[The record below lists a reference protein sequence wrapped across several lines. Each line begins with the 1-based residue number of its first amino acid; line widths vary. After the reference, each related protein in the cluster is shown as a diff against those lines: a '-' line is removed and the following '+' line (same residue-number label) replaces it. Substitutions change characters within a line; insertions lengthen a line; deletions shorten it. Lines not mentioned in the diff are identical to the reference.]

1 MAMSRRAKKRLVI
14 LVVAAAGLA
23 VAFGGAVTLRK
34 VGRARAVEQARGEGI
49 EALEAGRYF
58 IAADRLGRYVARNR
72 DDGEMVLKFVEA
84 RRRAPMA
91 NARHLLI
98 AAQYANEAVTLLPG
112 DPRPLEALMSMY
124 GELGFLTE
132 YLETA
137 DRLLAIDPENA
148 EAHVARVTGLAAQG
162 EVTRSIEAAQ
172 AFAKIHPDD
181 WRAHAAVIDLMRRRG
196 DAPEEVLAY
205 IDGVASTQFED
216 MNVAIQQ
223 ARAAVLARKMPE
235 ARSAADRAASLR
247 IPDAETLG
255 RLVSL
260 LDALGE
266 RDRATSIIER
276 EVGTLGDEAHLVA
289 IDRAWKDGRSRDAVE
304 FVRQAI
310 EGRDLDDVD
319 ADIVG
324 WGAFIATAGDAEVD
338 ADLAQ
343 RLRDEVREREGDDAS
358 SWAALLD
365 AERLMREGDLTQAR
379 ERLDF
384 ARTVG
389 RVDIAEFILGQA
401 DMRVG
406 DRRGAIARWRGVIER
421 DPRWVAA
428 RLALATALLEDG
440 ELREAHG
447 AAIEALRLAPDRV
460 LIAQMFARTT
470 AALADAD
477 MPDAES
483 TRIAIEA
490 LGRIIDDERLDPGSS
505 LALLARLKAA
515 DGDRDGA
522 QEIIDRILRE
532 RPALSAGDT
541 LALASTIE
549 RRNLRGGEALLSGAG
564 DVANNP
570 AVLFARAM
578 KAAADG
584 RVDEGKALL
593 RDAINGAP
601 PELRGDYA
609 RAMAQFLDA
618 TNDPTALDAMRSLSE
633 TYAQSPGVQRD
644 VLRSTAAWTDPELVK
659 AAIGNLRAV
668 VGEQSPAWRVFE
680 ARRLLTFRPKETA
693 RSGGDPTTANAA
705 EVVLML
711 ANVVRLDPGDV
722 QAAALLS
729 EAHLLLNERDRA
741 INALSAAVTA
751 NPGEPTLYPRLVAL
765 LQEKGD
771 TAAAEQRLRDFL
783 RIRDV
788 SPEIRRARA
797 DLLLAQGMVTEALP
811 ELEQLAQDGAAND
824 LARLAIQ
831 YGRLGRTE
839 EARRLFERLETIE
852 SPTVTSALAVAEY
865 RLATGEVDRA
875 MAAIDRLGD
884 DTPES
889 RKMLLR
895 ADLLE
900 RADRVDEARALYER
914 AAQEQASGEAWLAL
928 ARFYVRQGQPTEAKR
943 AADRAYAASPNDP
956 MVRSLVKGL
965 ALATGEAPPAGL
977 EDTRADVGSSA
988 EMRTLAAIQ
997 ALRDKP
1003 GEVDAYI
1010 SNIRAVMAEYPRYF
1024 PARRLLVMAY
1034 AERGD
1039 WDNAVAE
1046 ARDAARVLPID
1057 AQPSQLLTEVY
1068 AARSVYED
1076 QRGLQEAQKQYAEQ
1090 ALAAAREWRKR
1101 SLSDPFDADVAI
1113 ADLQDRLGNARE
1125 AIRTLEPY
1133 EDRLNAA
1140 GIVVAPL
1147 RTRLFAKTGQLERAE
1162 GVVTPMASTA
1172 EEWAIVHAEAARH
1185 LTNDAPSVRAWL
1197 ARSER
1202 YVGASVPGR
1211 LTVAQGWYDLSLR
1224 TNATSDRA
1232 EVVRIIEGLSP
1243 QERAGGGALLLAT
1256 VYELLGKPED
1266 AERVYRDALSVI
1278 PDEPITLNN
1287 LSYLLSTRGVSLDE
1301 AVEFGR
1307 RAVDN
1312 AAKYGMPTNQRA
1324 NFIDT
1329 LGTALMRA
1337 GRFGEAAQAFRSGL
1351 ALEPTNRLLMIGL
1364 AESLLEEGNREEAQR
1379 WMTQLM
1385 QTAPVRVSDD
1395 PLADRLQ
1402 AARARLESSR

>member
-34 VGRARAVEQARGEGI
+34 VGRARAVQQARVEGL

-58 IAADRLGRYVARNR
+58 IATDQIGRYIARNR

-98 AAQYANEAVTLLPG
+98 ASQYAEVAVQALPG
-112 DPRPLEALMSMY
+112 DVRPLEALMSLY

-137 DRLLAIDPENA
+137 DRVLAIDPENA

-162 EVTRSIEAAQ
+162 EITRAIEAAQ

-181 WRAHAAVIDLMRRRG
+181 WRAHAAAIDLMRRRG

-205 IDGVASTQFED
+205 IDGVAATQFED

-223 ARAAVLARKMPE
+223 ARAAVLARKIPE

-247 IPDAETLG
+247 VPDAETLG

-260 LDALGE
+260 LDALGQRE
-266 RDRATSIIER
+266 RATEIIER
-276 EVGTLGDEAHLVA
+276 EVATLGDEAHIVA

-304 FVRQAI
+304 FVRLAI
-310 EGRDLDDVD
+310 EGRNLDEVD

-338 ADLAQ
+338 EELGQ
-343 RLRDEVREREGDDAS
+343 RLREEVREREGDDAAA
-358 SWAALLD
+358 WAALLD
-365 AERLMREGDLTQAR
+365 AERLMREDDLTQAR
-379 ERLDF
+379 ERLEF

-389 RVDIAEFILGQA
+389 RADLAEFILGQA
-401 DMRVG
+401 DLRVG

-428 RLALATALLEDG
+428 RLALASVLLDDG

-460 LIAQMFARTT
+460 LIAQLFARTS

-483 TRIAIEA
+483 TRVAIGA
-490 LGRIIDDERLDPGSS
+490 LERIIDDERIDPGAS

-515 DGDRDGA
+515 DGDREGA
-522 QEIIDRILRE
+522 QEIVDRILRDK
-532 RPALSAGDT
+532 PALSAGDA
-541 LALASTIE
+541 LALAAMIE

-564 DVANNP
+564 EVSNNP
-570 AVLFARAM
+570 AVLLARAM

-593 RDAINGAP
+593 RNALNSAPEGA
-601 PELRGDYA
+601 RVDYT
-609 RAMAQFLDA
+609 RALAQFLDA
-618 TNDPTALDAMRSLSE
+618 TNDPGALEAMRSLSAS
-633 TYAQSPGVQRD
+633 YAQLPAVQRD
-644 VLRSTAAWTDPELVK
+644 VLRSSVAWTDPDLVK
-659 AAIGNLRAV
+659 SAIENLRAV

-680 ARRLLTFRPKETA
+680 ARRLLTFRPRETA

-711 ANVVRLDPGDV
+711 SNVVRLDPGDA

-751 NPGEPTLYPRLVAL
+751 NPGEPMLYPRLIAL

-788 SPEIRRARA
+788 SPAIRRARA
-797 DLLLAQGMVTEALP
+797 DLLLAQGLTSEALP
-811 ELEQLAQDGAAND
+811 ELEQLAQDGAPND

-839 EARRLFERLETIE
+839 EAGRIFQRLESIDN
-852 SPTVTSALAVAEY
+852 PTVSSALAVAEY
-865 RLATGEVDRA
+865 CLALGEVDRA
-875 MAAIDRLGD
+875 MAAIERLGD
-884 DTPES
+884 ETPAG

-900 RADRVDEARALYER
+900 RADRVDEARALYAR
-914 AAQEQASGEAWLAL
+914 AAEEQKSGEAWLAL
-928 ARFYVRQGQPTEAKR
+928 AKFHVRQGEPVEAKR
-943 AADRAYAASPNDP
+943 AADMAFGASPNDP
-956 MVRSLVKGL
+956 AVRSLVKGL

-977 EDTRADVGSSA
+977 EDASSDTVSTA

-997 ALRDKP
+997 SLRDKP
-1003 GEVDAYI
+1003 EDIGGYI
-1010 SNIRAVMAEYPRYF
+1010 ANIRAVMAEYPRYF

-1057 AQPSQLLTEVY
+1057 APPSQLLAEVY

-1113 ADLQDRLGNARE
+1113 ADLQDRLGNPRE
-1125 AIRTLEPY
+1125 AVRTLEPY
-1133 EDRLNAA
+1133 EDRLDAA

-1147 RTRLFAKTGQLERAE
+1147 RSRLFAKLGQMDRAE
-1162 GVVTPMASTA
+1162 RVLMPMASTD

-1185 LTNDAPSVRAWL
+1185 LTNDAPSVRQWL
-1197 ARSER
+1197 GRSER
-1202 YVGASVPGR
+1202 YVGSSVPGR
-1211 LTVAQGWYDLSLR
+1211 LTVAQAWYDLSLR
-1224 TNATSDRA
+1224 TNAPSDQ
-1232 EVVRIIEGLSP
+1232 EQVVRIIESLSP

-1266 AERVYRDALSVI
+1266 AERVYRDALAVI

-1287 LSYLLSTRGVSLDE
+1287 LSYLLSTRGISLDE
-1301 AVEFGR
+1301 SVDLAKRAVE
-1307 RAVDN
+1307 N
-1312 AAKYGMPTNQRA
+1312 AARYGMPTNQRA

-1337 GRFGEAAQAFRSGL
+1337 GRSGEASEAFRSGL
-1351 ALEPTNRLLMIGL
+1351 ALEPTNRLLMMGL
-1364 AESLLEEGNREEAQR
+1364 AESLLETGNREEAQR

-1385 QTAPVRVSDD
+1385 QTAPVRESDD
-1395 PLADRLQ
+1395 PLAARLRE
-1402 AARARLESSR
+1402 ARARLGSSR

>member
-1 MAMSRRAKKRLVI
+1 MAMSRRAKKRFVI
-14 LVVAAAGLA
+14 LVVAVAGLA

-34 VGRARAVEQARGEGI
+34 AGRASAIQQARVDGV
-49 EALEAGRYF
+49 EAFEAGRYF
-58 IAADRLGRYVARNR
+58 VAVDQLGRYVANNR
-72 DDGEMVLKFVEA
+72 GDGEMVLKFVEA

-98 AAQYANEAVTLLPG
+98 AAQYAEVATQALPG
-112 DPRPLEALMSMY
+112 DVRPLETLMSLY

-148 EAHVARVTGLAAQG
+148 EALVARVTGLAAQG

-181 WRAHAAVIDLMRRRG
+181 WRAHAAAIDLMRRRG

-205 IDGVASTQFED
+205 IDGVAATQFED

-223 ARAAVLARKMPE
+223 ARAAILARKLPE

-247 IPDAETLG
+247 IPDAETLA

-266 RDRATSIIER
+266 RERATGIIQR
-276 EVGTLGDEAHLVA
+276 EVGTLGDEAHIVA

-304 FVRQAI
+304 FVSRAI
-310 EGRDLDDVD
+310 EGRELGDVN
-319 ADIVG
+319 ADVVG
-324 WGAFIATAGDAEVD
+324 WGAFIATAGDAELD
-338 ADLAQ
+338 ADLSQ
-343 RLRDEVREREGDDAS
+343 RLRDEVRKRAGDEAAAWS
-358 SWAALLD
+358 ALLD

-379 ERLDF
+379 ERLEF

-421 DPRWVAA
+421 DPRWVAV
-428 RLALATALLEDG
+428 RLALATALLDDG
-440 ELREAHG
+440 ELREAHA

-460 LIAQMFARTT
+460 LIALLFARTT

-477 MPDAES
+477 MPDAQS

-490 LGRIIDDERLDPGSS
+490 LERIVDDERIDPGSS
-505 LALLARLKAA
+505 LALLARLKAT
-515 DGDRDGA
+515 DGDREGA
-522 QEIIDRILRE
+522 QAIIDRILRD
-532 RPALSAGDT
+532 RPALSAGDA
-541 LALASTIE
+541 LALAATIE
-549 RRNLRGGEALLSGAG
+549 RRNLRGGEELLSGAG
-564 DVANNP
+564 EVANNP
-570 AVLFARAM
+570 AVLFARAI
-578 KAAADG
+578 KAANDG

-593 RDAINGAP
+593 RNAMNGAP
-601 PELRGDYA
+601 AELRADYS

-633 TYAQSPGVQRD
+633 TYAQSPAVQRD
-644 VLRSTAAWTDPELVK
+644 VLRSNVAWTDPELVK
-659 AAIGNLRAV
+659 SAIGNLRAV

-705 EVVLML
+705 EVALML
-711 ANVVRLDPGDV
+711 SNVVRLDPGDA

-751 NPGEPTLYPRLVAL
+751 NPSEPMLYSRLIAL

-788 SPEIRRARA
+788 SPEVRRART
-797 DLLLAQGMVTEALP
+797 DLLLAQGMTSEALP
-811 ELEQLAQDGAAND
+811 ELELLAQSGAAND
-824 LARLAIQ
+824 LARLAVQ

-839 EARRLFERLETIE
+839 QARRLFEQLETIE
-852 SPTVTSALAVAEY
+852 SPTVSSALAVAEY
-865 RLATGEVDRA
+865 RLALGQVDRA

-884 DTPES
+884 ETPEG

-900 RADRVDEARALYER
+900 RASRVDEARALYQR
-914 AAQEQASGEAWLAL
+914 AAEEQSSGEAWLAL

-943 AADRAYAASPNDP
+943 AADNAFAATPNDP
-956 MVRSLVKGL
+956 AVRSLVKGL

-977 EDTRADVGSSA
+977 ESATADVGASA
-988 EMRTLAAIQ
+988 EMRTLGAIQ
-997 ALRDKP
+997 ALRDNP
-1003 GEVDAYI
+1003 DNIDQYI
-1010 SNIRAVMAEYPRYF
+1010 SSIRAVMAEYPRYF
-1024 PARRLLVMAY
+1024 PVRRLLVMAY

-1039 WDNAVAE
+1039 WDNAVEE
-1046 ARDAARVLPID
+1046 ARDAVRVLPID

-1068 AARSVYED
+1068 AARSVFED

-1090 ALAAAREWRKR
+1090 ALAAARDWRKR

-1113 ADLQDRLGNARE
+1113 ADLQERLGNPRE

-1147 RTRLFAKTGQLERAE
+1147 RSRLFAKVGQLERAE
-1162 GVVTPMASTA
+1162 QVLMPMASTDR
-1172 EEWAIVHAEAARH
+1172 EWAIVHAEAARH
-1185 LTNDAPSVRAWL
+1185 LTSDAPSVRQWL

-1202 YVGASVPGR
+1202 YVGSSVPGR
-1211 LTVAQGWYDLSLR
+1211 LTVAQAWYDLSLR
-1224 TNATSDRA
+1224 TNAPSDRA

-1256 VYELLGKPED
+1256 VYELIDKPED
-1266 AERVYRDALSVI
+1266 AERVYRDALAII

-1287 LSYLLSTRGVSLDE
+1287 LSYLLSTRGVHLDE

-1307 RAVDN
+1307 RAVEN
-1312 AAKYGMPTNQRA
+1312 AERYGMPTNQRA

-1329 LGTALMRA
+1329 LGTALMRS
-1337 GRFGEAAQAFRSGL
+1337 GRFDEAAQAFRSGL
-1351 ALEPTNRLLMIGL
+1351 ALEPTNRLLMMGL

-1395 PLADRLQ
+1395 PLADRLSE
-1402 AARARLESSR
+1402 ARERLGSPR